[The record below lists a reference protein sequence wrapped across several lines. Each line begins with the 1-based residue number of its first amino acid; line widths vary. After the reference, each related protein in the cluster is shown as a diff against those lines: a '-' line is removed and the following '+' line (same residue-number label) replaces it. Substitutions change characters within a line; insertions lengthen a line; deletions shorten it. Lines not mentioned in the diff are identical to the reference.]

1 MNITGTL
8 VNYYIHCKRQCYLM
22 GNKIN
27 LEDNSQNVM
36 IGKALHKEKLE
47 NDLNSEISIENIRL
61 DKLTKDYLIEIKKS
75 DADEEA
81 CRWQVIFYL
90 KALKD
95 KGIIRKGKIQFIEKN
110 KNSHTEIIELT
121 EDIENQLEQLLM
133 SIQLLI
139 KSTDIP
145 PILHQPTCK
154 KCAYY
159 EYCYI

>member
-36 IGKALHKEKLE
+36 IGRALHKEKLE

-81 CRWQVIFYL
+81 C
-90 KALKD
+90 
-95 KGIIRKGKIQFIEKN
+95 
-110 KNSHTEIIELT
+110 
-121 EDIENQLEQLLM
+121 LL
-133 SIQLLI
+133 
-139 KSTDIP
+139 
-145 PILHQPTCK
+145 
-154 KCAYY
+154 
-159 EYCYI
+159 

>member
-8 VNYYIHCKRQCYLM
+8 LNYYIHCKRQCYLM

-81 CRWQVIFYL
+81 
-90 KALKD
+90 
-95 KGIIRKGKIQFIEKN
+95 
-110 KNSHTEIIELT
+110 
-121 EDIENQLEQLLM
+121 
-133 SIQLLI
+133 
-139 KSTDIP
+139 
-145 PILHQPTCK
+145 
-154 KCAYY
+154 
-159 EYCYI
+159 

>member
-1 MNITGTL
+1 MK
-8 VNYYIHCKRQCYLM
+8 V
-22 GNKIN
+22 
-27 LEDNSQNVM
+27 
-36 IGKALHKEKLE
+36 
-47 NDLNSEISIENIRL
+47 
-61 DKLTKDYLIEIKKS
+61 
-75 DADEEA
+75 
-81 CRWQVIFYL
+81 
-90 KALKD
+90 LKD

>member
-36 IGKALHKEKLE
+36 IGRALHKEKLE

-81 CRWQVIFYL
+81 CRW
-90 KALKD
+90 
-95 KGIIRKGKIQFIEKN
+95 
-110 KNSHTEIIELT
+110 
-121 EDIENQLEQLLM
+121 
-133 SIQLLI
+133 
-139 KSTDIP
+139 
-145 PILHQPTCK
+145 
-154 KCAYY
+154 
-159 EYCYI
+159 